1 MKTPKQ
7 QFCESAEDVRYL
19 MELTADD
26 RFLKALNYAL
36 LEYNHQ
42 LANRPLTDD
51 SARFMAGQLKGAQ
64 EYMRELKALWQ
75 QPRII
80 ERRDNTNL
88 THK

>member
-7 QFCESAEDVRYL
+7 QFCESAEDVSYL
-19 MELTADD
+19 MKLTEDD
-26 RFLKALNYAL
+26 RFLHALNYAL
-36 LEYNHQ
+36 LQYNHE

-75 QPRII
+75 QPRITN
-80 ERRDNTNL
+80 RRDTGNL
-88 THK
+88 THM